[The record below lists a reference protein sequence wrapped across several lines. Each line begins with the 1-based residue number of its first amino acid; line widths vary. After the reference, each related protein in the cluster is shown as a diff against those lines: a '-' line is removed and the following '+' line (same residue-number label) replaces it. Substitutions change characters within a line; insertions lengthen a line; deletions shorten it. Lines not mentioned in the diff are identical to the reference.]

1 MAISVMNTVSYGT
14 DTIHWFVV
22 GPISTNCY
30 AYVSDGECLVVDPG
44 FDGAALAQQ
53 LADQNI
59 TTIVATHGHGDHV
72 GGVAELMRPSTAF
85 LINEKDV
92 AMAQSATAP
101 GHRPGESLPP
111 DPTRTLSEGDVVHVG
126 TASFR
131 IIETPGHSRGG
142 ICLVGQGTAE
152 GLCFTGDTLF
162 AGSAGRVDLPGGNLD
177 ELMHSL
183 TKLKEEL
190 APDCLVLPG
199 HGTVSSMQEEL
210 ATNRFYQ

>member
-1 MAISVMNTVSYGT
+1 MSISFTSTASYGN
-14 DTIHWFVV
+14 DTIHCFVV

-30 AYVSDGECLVVDPG
+30 AYVSEGECLVIDPG
-44 FDGAALAQQ
+44 FDGAALAEQ

-72 GGVAELMRPSTAF
+72 GGVAELMRSSTAF

-92 AMAQSATAP
+92 ELAQSAHAA

-111 DPTRTLSEGDVVHVG
+111 HPTGTLSEGDIINVG
-126 TASFR
+126 TASFCV
-131 IIETPGHSRGG
+131 IETPGHTRGG
-142 ICLVGQGTAE
+142 VCLVGHGTAE

-162 AGSAGRVDLPGGNLD
+162 AGSAGRTDLPGGNFD
-177 ELMHSL
+177 ELMRSL
-183 TKLKEEL
+183 KRLKAEL
-190 APDCLVLPG
+190 AQDCMVLPG
-199 HGTVSSMQEEL
+199 HGAITSMQTEC

>member
-101 GHRPGESLPP
+101 GHRPGESL
-111 DPTRTLSEGDVVHVG
+111 
-126 TASFR
+126 
-131 IIETPGHSRGG
+131 TPRERCLRATWCMLVPQAFALLRHRG
-142 ICLVGQGTAE
+142 IAVA
-152 GLCFTGDTLF
+152 
-162 AGSAGRVDLPGGNLD
+162 
-177 ELMHSL
+177 
-183 TKLKEEL
+183 
-190 APDCLVLPG
+190 
-199 HGTVSSMQEEL
+199 VSV
-210 ATNRFYQ
+210 